1 MKDTRNEDL
10 NSKELKK
17 DKDEK
22 EREMSE
28 EDKLLQEELEMLVS
42 RLKES
47 DTTLYLPALES
58 LRTQIRSATTSM
70 TSVPKPLKFLREHY
84 DTLKQIYETMP
95 NEETQRFTA
104 DIISILAMTMPVDKY
119 GVGEALK
126 LVFHFYYLI
135 AILC

>member
-1 MKDTRNEDL
+1 MKDTRSEDL
-10 NSKELKK
+10 NSKEAKK

-28 EDKLLQEELEMLVS
+28 EDKLLQEELEMLVH

-47 DTTLYLPALES
+47 DATLYLPALES

-84 DTLKQIYETMP
+84 DSLKQIYETMP
-95 NEETQRFTA
+95 NKDTRRFTA
-104 DIISILAMTMPVDKY
+104 DIISILAMTMPVEKY
-119 GVGEALK
+119 GVGEALRS
-126 LVFHFYYLI
+126 VYFF
-135 AILC
+135 ANVG